1 MSNSKDAVRKILD
14 AVKADKRT
22 SLTAPEGKLVCDAYG
37 IPVPKE
43 GVAKSAAEAAKIATD
58 MGFPVVMKIV
68 SPDILHKT
76 EAGGVMVGV
85 KTAADAEK
93 NYATILA
100 NAKKYK
106 ADAKIEGIQVQQML
120 LGGQEVIIGAVTDGS
135 FGKLVAFG
143 LGGVLVE
150 VLKDITFRLAPATK
164 EDALSMLDGIQAHEM
179 LKGVRGS
186 DPANRDAIADI
197 IVNVSKLITDFPEIA
212 EMDLNPVFATK
223 SNAIAADVRIVVDFE
238 PKPPR
243 PRPNHDDIVRQMNRI
258 MKPKSVAV
266 IGASAEN
273 GKIGNSVMKN
283 LINGGYKG
291 EIYPIHPKADEIMG
305 KKVYKSVKD
314 VPGEVDI
321 AVFAIPANFVA
332 GALIECG
339 EKKVVGAILIPSGYA
354 ETGNI
359 KGQEEIQA
367 IGQKYGIR
375 LMGPNI
381 YGFYYT
387 HANLCATFCT
397 AYDVKGS
404 AALSSQSGGIG
415 MAIIG
420 FSRSA
425 KMGVSAIVGLGN
437 KSDIDEDDL
446 LTFFE
451 QDDNTQIIAQHCE
464 DLKDGRA
471 FAEVAK
477 RVSKKKPIVV
487 LKAGRTSAGAKA
499 ASSHTGALAGNDK
512 IYEDVFNQS
521 GVIRARSLRDMLEFA
536 RGIPV
541 LPTPKGEN
549 VVIITG
555 AGGSGVLLSDAC
567 IDNNLQADDDPAGS
581 RCGVP
586 QVHPAVRRGRQ
597 PGRHHRRRAA
607 DHLRQHRQARA
618 RRPAHPF
625 ADPRLLAHH
634 RDAADGVCE
643 EHGRGEERD
652 EGQGH
657 READRGLA
665 GRRHRGRGSRRL
677 SLPERHRRLR
687 LLDRN
692 SGRGARRE
700 VQVGARRGPA
710 VSVNSSH
717 SGMRASRGPGMRI
730 PGSRCARTG
739 MHGNQARFAFQPSR
753 CHRPIQ
759 RRGDGEAGAGRQR
772 IDHEILKS
780 GMPARRP
787 ELQNL
792 DHADHHDGDRCREQP
807 VPRIGQAEASPTRTK
822 ASACSPSWPRSECGR
837 KRGGPSVAKVT
848 AAARSQAMIL
858 RMMVIATG

>member
-1 MSNSKDAVRKILD
+1 MSHSKDAVRKILD
-14 AVKADKRT
+14 SVKADKRT

-43 GVAKSAAEAAKIATD
+43 GVAKTAADAVKLATG

-85 KTAADAEK
+85 KTAEDVEK

-120 LGGQEVIIGAVTDGS
+120 LGGQEVIVGAVTDGS

-197 IVNVSKLITDFPEIA
+197 IVNVSQLITDFPEIS

-223 SNAIAADVRIVVDFE
+223 ADAIAADVRIVVDFE

-332 GALIECG
+332 AALTECG

-354 ETGNI
+354 ETGNM

-567 IDNNLQADDDPAGS
+567 IDNKLSLMTIPPDLDAAFRKFIPPFGAAGNPVDITGGEPPITYVNTVKLGLEDPRIHSLILGYWHTIVTPPMVFARNMVEVKNAMKAKGIEKPIVASLAGDIE
-581 RCGVP
+581 VEE
-586 QVHPAVRRGRQ
+586 
-597 PGRHHRRRAA
+597 AA
-607 DHLRQHRQARA
+607 DYLYQNGIVAYA
-618 RRPAHPF
+618 YSTEIPVAVLG
-625 ADPRLLAHH
+625 AKYKWA
-634 RDAADGVCE
+634 
-643 EHGRGEERD
+643 
-652 EGQGH
+652 
-657 READRGLA
+657 
-665 GRRHRGRGSRRL
+665 
-677 SLPERHRRLR
+677 
-687 LLDRN
+687 
-692 SGRGARRE
+692 RGA
-700 VQVGARRGPA
+700 G
-710 VSVNSSH
+710 
-717 SGMRASRGPGMRI
+717 
-730 PGSRCARTG
+730 
-739 MHGNQARFAFQPSR
+739 
-753 CHRPIQ
+753 
-759 RRGDGEAGAGRQR
+759 
-772 IDHEILKS
+772 L
-780 GMPARRP
+780 
-787 ELQNL
+787 L
-792 DHADHHDGDRCREQP
+792 
-807 VPRIGQAEASPTRTK
+807 
-822 ASACSPSWPRSECGR
+822 
-837 KRGGPSVAKVT
+837 
-848 AAARSQAMIL
+848 
-858 RMMVIATG
+858 

>member
-1 MSNSKDAVRKILD
+1 MSDTKAAVRKILD
-14 AVKADKRT
+14 SVKADKRT

-58 MGFPVVMKIV
+58 MGFPVVTETV

-85 KTAADAEK
+85 KTVADVEK
-93 NYATILA
+93 NYAAILA

-106 ADAKIEGIQVQQML
+106 SDAKIEGIQVQQML

-150 VLKDITFRLAPATK
+150 VLKDITFRLAPATRQ
-164 EDALSMLDGIQAHEM
+164 DALSMLDGIQAHEM
-179 LKGVRGS
+179 LKGVRGN

-197 IVNVSKLITDFPEIA
+197 IVNVSRLITDFPEIA

-223 SNAIAADVRIVVDFE
+223 TGAVAADVRIVVDFD

-243 PRPNHDDIVRQMNRI
+243 PRPTKEDIVRQMNRI
-258 MKPKSVAV
+258 MKPDAVAV
-266 IGASAEN
+266 IGASAEA

-291 EIYPIHPKADEIMG
+291 EIYPIHPSAESIMG

-314 VPGEVDI
+314 VPGDI
-321 AVFAIPANFVA
+321 DVAVFAIPAKFVA
-332 GALIECG
+332 QALAEVG
-339 EKKVVGAILIPSGYA
+339 EKKIAGAILIPSGFA
-354 ETGNI
+354 ETGNVE
-359 KGQEEIQA
+359 GQNELIA
-367 IGQKYGIR
+367 IGRKYGVR

-387 HANLCATFCT
+387 PKNLCATFCT

-521 GVIRARSLRDMLEFA
+521 GVIRARSLRDMLDFA
-536 RGIPV
+536 RGIPI

-567 IDNNLQADDDPAGS
+567 IDNKLSLMTIPPDLDAAFRKFIPPFGAAGNPVDITGGEPPITYVNTVKLGLEDPRIHSLILGYWHTIVTPPMVFAKNMVEVKNAMKAKGIEKPIVASLAGDIE
-581 RCGVP
+581 VEE
-586 QVHPAVRRGRQ
+586 
-597 PGRHHRRRAA
+597 AA
-607 DHLRQHRQARA
+607 DYLYQNGIVAYA
-618 RRPAHPF
+618 YSTEIPVAVLG
-625 ADPRLLAHH
+625 AKYKWA
-634 RDAADGVCE
+634 
-643 EHGRGEERD
+643 
-652 EGQGH
+652 
-657 READRGLA
+657 
-665 GRRHRGRGSRRL
+665 
-677 SLPERHRRLR
+677 
-687 LLDRN
+687 
-692 SGRGARRE
+692 RGA
-700 VQVGARRGPA
+700 G
-710 VSVNSSH
+710 
-717 SGMRASRGPGMRI
+717 
-730 PGSRCARTG
+730 
-739 MHGNQARFAFQPSR
+739 
-753 CHRPIQ
+753 
-759 RRGDGEAGAGRQR
+759 
-772 IDHEILKS
+772 L
-780 GMPARRP
+780 
-787 ELQNL
+787 L
-792 DHADHHDGDRCREQP
+792 
-807 VPRIGQAEASPTRTK
+807 
-822 ASACSPSWPRSECGR
+822 
-837 KRGGPSVAKVT
+837 
-848 AAARSQAMIL
+848 
-858 RMMVIATG
+858 

>member
-1 MSNSKDAVRKILD
+1 MSHSKDAVRKILD
-14 AVKADKRT
+14 AVKAAKRT

-43 GVAKSAAEAAKIATD
+43 GVAKSAAEAVKLATG

-85 KTAADAEK
+85 KTAEDVEK

-164 EDALSMLDGIQAHEM
+164 QDALSMLDGIQAHEM

-197 IVNVSKLITDFPEIA
+197 IVNVSQLITDFPEIS

-223 SNAIAADVRIVVDFE
+223 ADAIAADVRIVVDFA
-238 PKPPR
+238 PPPPR

-266 IGASAEN
+266 IGASAET

-332 GALIECG
+332 TALTECG

-354 ETGNI
+354 ETGNM

-567 IDNNLQADDDPAGS
+567 IDNKLSLMTIPPDLDAAFRKFIPPFGAAGNPVDITGGEPPITYVNTVKLGLEDPRIHSLILGYWHTIVTPPMVFAKNMVEVKNAMKAKGIEKPIVASLAGDIE
-581 RCGVP
+581 VEE
-586 QVHPAVRRGRQ
+586 
-597 PGRHHRRRAA
+597 AA
-607 DHLRQHRQARA
+607 DYLYQNGIVAYA
-618 RRPAHPF
+618 YSTEIPVAVLG
-625 ADPRLLAHH
+625 AKYKWA
-634 RDAADGVCE
+634 
-643 EHGRGEERD
+643 
-652 EGQGH
+652 
-657 READRGLA
+657 
-665 GRRHRGRGSRRL
+665 
-677 SLPERHRRLR
+677 
-687 LLDRN
+687 
-692 SGRGARRE
+692 RGA
-700 VQVGARRGPA
+700 G
-710 VSVNSSH
+710 
-717 SGMRASRGPGMRI
+717 
-730 PGSRCARTG
+730 
-739 MHGNQARFAFQPSR
+739 
-753 CHRPIQ
+753 
-759 RRGDGEAGAGRQR
+759 
-772 IDHEILKS
+772 L
-780 GMPARRP
+780 
-787 ELQNL
+787 L
-792 DHADHHDGDRCREQP
+792 
-807 VPRIGQAEASPTRTK
+807 
-822 ASACSPSWPRSECGR
+822 
-837 KRGGPSVAKVT
+837 
-848 AAARSQAMIL
+848 
-858 RMMVIATG
+858 

>member
-1 MSNSKDAVRKILD
+1 
-14 AVKADKRT
+14 
-22 SLTAPEGKLVCDAYG
+22 
-37 IPVPKE
+37 
-43 GVAKSAAEAAKIATD
+43 
-58 MGFPVVMKIV
+58 
-68 SPDILHKT
+68 
-76 EAGGVMVGV
+76 
-85 KTAADAEK
+85 
-93 NYATILA
+93 
-100 NAKKYK
+100 
-106 ADAKIEGIQVQQML
+106 ML

-150 VLKDITFRLAPATK
+150 VLKDITFRLAPTTK
-164 EDALSMLDGIQAHEM
+164 ADALSMLDGIQAHEM

-223 SNAIAADVRIVVDFE
+223 SNAIAADVRIVVDFA

-243 PRPNHDDIVRQMNRI
+243 PRPNHDDVVRQMNRI

-291 EIYPIHPKADEIMG
+291 EIYPIHPKAEEILG

-314 VPGEVDI
+314 ISGDVDI
-321 AVFAIPANFVA
+321 AVFAIPASLVA

-354 ETGNI
+354 ETGNV

-446 LTFFE
+446 LIFFE
-451 QDDNTQIIAQHCE
+451 QDENTQIIAQHCE

-477 RVSKKKPIVV
+477 RVSKKKPVVV

-521 GVIRARSLRDMLEFA
+521 GVIRARSLRDMLDFA

-567 IDNNLQADDDPAGS
+567 IDNNLKLMTIPPDLDAAFRKFIPPFGAAGNPIDITGGEPPITYVNTVKLGLEDPRIHSLILGYWHTIVTPPMVFAKNMVEIKNAMKAKGIEKPIVASLAGDIE
-581 RCGVP
+581 VEE
-586 QVHPAVRRGRQ
+586 
-597 PGRHHRRRAA
+597 AA
-607 DHLRQHRQARA
+607 DYLYQNGIVAYA
-618 RRPAHPF
+618 YSTEIPVAVLG
-625 ADPRLLAHH
+625 AKYKWA
-634 RDAADGVCE
+634 
-643 EHGRGEERD
+643 
-652 EGQGH
+652 
-657 READRGLA
+657 
-665 GRRHRGRGSRRL
+665 
-677 SLPERHRRLR
+677 
-687 LLDRN
+687 
-692 SGRGARRE
+692 RGA
-700 VQVGARRGPA
+700 G
-710 VSVNSSH
+710 
-717 SGMRASRGPGMRI
+717 
-730 PGSRCARTG
+730 
-739 MHGNQARFAFQPSR
+739 
-753 CHRPIQ
+753 
-759 RRGDGEAGAGRQR
+759 
-772 IDHEILKS
+772 L
-780 GMPARRP
+780 
-787 ELQNL
+787 L
-792 DHADHHDGDRCREQP
+792 
-807 VPRIGQAEASPTRTK
+807 
-822 ASACSPSWPRSECGR
+822 
-837 KRGGPSVAKVT
+837 
-848 AAARSQAMIL
+848 
-858 RMMVIATG
+858 